1 MVQKGYDNSEGGT
14 GALMATLILNVT
26 EYDYG
31 YYECKTQDS
40 GKIIQNFNLY
50 IESSEYLLVPA
61 PRIPLIRIN
70 SGGSAIGNEI
80 YSNAI

>member
-1 MVQKGYDNSEGGT
+1 
-14 GALMATLILNVT
+14 MATLILNVT

-70 SGGSAIGNEI
+70 SGGSAIGNGI
-80 YSNAI
+80 CSKNI